1 MFACNHQYS
10 YTAHFSWQQCF
21 AIKIEEAFPHHQNH
35 SYDLHE
41 GESSGIASVDVLHR
55 EAVTPSFIMKNYL
68 CGNIYVHFKKGAKKR
83 Q

>member
-10 YTAHFSWQQCF
+10 YTAHFRWQQCF
-21 AIKIEEAFPHHQNH
+21 AIKIEEAFLHHQNH

-55 EAVTPSFIMKNYL
+55 EAVTPSFIMK
-68 CGNIYVHFKKGAKKR
+68 IIWASTSRKGQKMALTTIV
-83 Q
+83 